1 MRIFLLF
8 SVFTR
13 QKVLFQGVFCRF
25 FTRFFC
31 STWNSSLL
39 RCRRGDAH
47 RVFDVAI
54 LLFPVGRGR
63 YPIVGHQPDG
73 MVDGVHKDAHIPDHG
88 DAVPPFCGAVE
99 QLFDVQVGLTGVEPP
114 LGNVDER
121 LAAAVLR
128 QAQHGP
134 RVTLGEVV
142 VQHEL
147 ALVPRELQQ
156 AQLVGQCGLRHAQP
170 LGGLGLGA
178 VPQHQNVPQALRL
191 LKGVQVG
198 ALNIFQQAEG
208 RRLLIGIAAQDGR
221 NGGHLGQLAGAQ
233 PPLPC
238 HQLVTFGC
246 FTHRDGLQQTVFT
259 DALGKA
265 CQLLFLKGPARLER
279 RRMDLVDGQEENP

>member
-1 MRIFLLF
+1 M
-8 SVFTR
+8 
-13 QKVLFQGVFCRF
+13 
-25 FTRFFC
+25 
-31 STWNSSLL
+31 
-39 RCRRGDAH
+39 
-47 RVFDVAI
+47 
-54 LLFPVGRGR
+54 
-63 YPIVGHQPDG
+63 
-73 MVDGVHKDAHIPDHG
+73 
-88 DAVPPFCGAVE
+88 PPFCGAVE
-99 QLFDVQVGLTGVEPP
+99 QLFDVPIGLTGVEPP

-156 AQLVGQCGLRHAQP
+156 AQLVGQCGLCHAQP

-279 RRMDLVDGQEENP
+279 RRMDLVDGQEINFSGGLLPFKHNTAPPFLRHIRVCFPRFPGKMWKSWFRASVPHKQKPCQKFRSAGFCIFCSLFRYFSGLLAIFPPFLG